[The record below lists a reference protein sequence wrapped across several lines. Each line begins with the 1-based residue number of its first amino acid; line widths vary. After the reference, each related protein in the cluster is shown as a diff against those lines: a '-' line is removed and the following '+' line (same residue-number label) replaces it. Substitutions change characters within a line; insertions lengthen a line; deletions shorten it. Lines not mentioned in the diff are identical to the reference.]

1 MRDPQGLSAR
11 LAAFV
16 VETGFADLPIR
27 TAEMTKQCL
36 LDAIGVSLA
45 ASGLGEGCQ
54 AFVDLALSQGGNPTC
69 TVFGMPHRLP
79 VEAAAFVNG
88 AMAHAMDYED
98 AHDGMLLHPNAPT
111 VPAALAIAEATGGVS
126 GKQLIAALAVG
137 CDVAVRLAQ
146 GLRASLPD
154 YGWYP
159 PPILAAFGATAAAA
173 KLLRLNAS
181 QVRDAFSLVL
191 CQTSCSGEIKHSP
204 DSVVRAIRDAF
215 GARASVSAALL
226 AARGVTGFD
235 APFEGRAGFY
245 AMFAR
250 GLYDPASVLLDLGQ
264 RFEIENISFKP
275 WPSCRGTHSAIEAAI
290 DLRGRKGINPDDIAA
305 VNLRGG
311 PILGML
317 DEPRASKRRPATAID
332 AKFSLPFTT
341 GTALVYGRVALDNLL
356 PRSLG
361 DPQVLRVA
369 DKVEL
374 DIDPALPNNDIRCE
388 MKITDRFGAVH
399 AQTVQVPL
407 GSPAKPMSQSRLVD
421 KFIDCARYASQPIQA
436 AQARRICDAALTLES
451 TQDVARDFMRHIAAS
466 ELSSA
471 RSR

>member
-1 MRDPQGLSAR
+1 MVDTEFAGL
-11 LAAFV
+11 
-16 VETGFADLPIR
+16 TNR
-27 TAEMTKQCL
+27 TVEMTKQCL

-54 AFVDLALSQGGNPTC
+54 AFVDLALSQGGHPTC
-69 TVFGMPHRLP
+69 AVLGMPHRLP

-126 GKQLIAALAVG
+126 GKELIAALAIG

-146 GLRASLPD
+146 GLRASLSD
-154 YGWYP
+154 FGWYP

-173 KLLRLNAS
+173 KLLRLNAA

-191 CQTSCSGEIKHSP
+191 CQATCSGEIKYSP

-226 AARGVTGFD
+226 AERGVTGFD

-250 GLYDPASVLLDLGQ
+250 GLYDAAAVVLDLGQ

-290 DLRGRKGINPDDIAA
+290 DIRDRHGINPDDIAA
-305 VNLRGG
+305 VGLRGG
-311 PILGML
+311 RILRML
-317 DEPRASKRRPATAID
+317 DEPRVSKRRPATAID

-369 DKVEL
+369 EKVEL
-374 DIDPALPNNDIRCE
+374 EIDPALPENDIRCE
-388 MKITDRFGAVH
+388 MKITDRFGA
-399 AQTVQVPL
+399 AYSQSILIPL
-407 GSPAKPMSQSRLVD
+407 GSPAKPMSQSRLID
-421 KFIDCARYASQPIQA
+421 KFIDCARYASRPVGA
-436 AQARRICDAALTLES
+436 ARARQICDAALTLES
-451 TQDVARDFMRHIAAS
+451 IQDVAHEFMPLLKGDGEHCS
-466 ELSSA
+466 
-471 RSR
+471 

>member
-1 MRDPQGLSAR
+1 MQDPQGLSAR

-16 VETGFADLPIR
+16 VDTGFADLPDR
-27 TAEMTKQCL
+27 TVLMTKQCL

-54 AFVDLALSQGGNPTC
+54 AFLDLAITQGGKPTC

-126 GKQLIAALAVG
+126 GMELIAALAVG

-154 YGWYP
+154 FGWYP

-173 KLLRLNAS
+173 KLLRLNPS
-181 QVRDAFSLVL
+181 QVRDAFSLTL
-191 CQTSCSGEIKHSP
+191 CQATMSGEIKYSP

-215 GARASVSAALL
+215 GARASVSAAQL

-235 APFEGRAGFY
+235 TPFEGRAGFY

-250 GLYDPASVLLDLGQ
+250 GQYDAAAVVLDLGR

-290 DLRGRKGINPDDIAA
+290 DLRGRHGINPDDIAA

-311 PILGML
+311 PILRML

-341 GTALVYGRVALDNLL
+341 GSALVYGRVALDSFL
-356 PRSLG
+356 PQSLG
-361 DPQVLRVA
+361 DPRVLRIA
-369 DKVEL
+369 EKVEL
-374 DIDPALPNNDIRCE
+374 DIDPTLPENDIRCE
-388 MKITDRFGAVH
+388 MKVTDRFGTTH
-399 AQTVQVPL
+399 AQTVLVPL
-407 GSPAKPMSQSRLVD
+407 GSPVNPMSQSRLID
-421 KFIDCARYASQPIQA
+421 KFIDCARYASQPIEA
-436 AQARRICDAALTLES
+436 MRARLLCHAILGLES
-451 TQDVARDFMRHIAAS
+451 TQDVAR
-466 ELSSA
+466 ELMPLLKDDEVH
-471 RSR
+471 RS

>member
-1 MRDPQGLSAR
+1 MQDPQGLSAR

-16 VETGFADLPIR
+16 VETEYADLPNR
-27 TAEMTKQCL
+27 TVELTKQCL

-54 AFVDLALSQGGNPTC
+54 AFVDLALTQGGKPSC

-88 AMAHAMDYED
+88 AMAHAIDYED
-98 AHDGMLLHPNAPT
+98 AHDGTLLHPNAAAI
-111 VPAALAIAEATGGVS
+111 PAALAIAEAMGGAS
-126 GKQLIAALAVG
+126 GKELIAALAIG
-137 CDVAVRLAQ
+137 CDIAVRLAQ

-154 YGWYP
+154 FGWYP

-181 QVRDAFSLVL
+181 QVRDAFSLTL
-191 CQTSCSGEIKHSP
+191 CQATCSGEIKYSP

-250 GLYDPASVLLDLGQ
+250 GQYDPGAVVLDLGR

-290 DLRGRKGINPDDIAA
+290 DLRDRHHINPDDIAA

-341 GTALVYGRVALDNLL
+341 STALVYGRVALDDFL
-356 PRSLG
+356 PPALG
-361 DPQVLRVA
+361 NPRVLRVA
-369 DKVEL
+369 EKVQL
-374 DIDPALPNNDIRCE
+374 HIDGALPENDIRCE
-388 MKITDRFGAVH
+388 MKITDRFGATFSGSVLI
-399 AQTVQVPL
+399 PL
-407 GSPAKPMSQSRLVD
+407 GSPSKPMSQSRLIG
-421 KFIDCARYASQPIQA
+421 KFMDCARYASEPVEA
-436 AQARRICDAALTLES
+436 ARARQICDAALTLES
-451 TQDVARDFMRHIAAS
+451 IQDVARDF
-466 ELSSA
+466 LPLLKGDGLN
-471 RSR
+471 RS

>member
-1 MRDPQGLSAR
+1 MQDPQGLSAR

-16 VETGFADLPIR
+16 VETGFADLPDR
-27 TAEMTKQCL
+27 TVEKTKQCL

-54 AFVDLALSQGGNPTC
+54 AFVDLALTQGGKPTC
-69 TVFGMPHRLP
+69 AVFGMPHRLP

-88 AMAHAMDYED
+88 AMAHAIDYED
-98 AHDGMLLHPNAPT
+98 AHDGTLLHPNAPT
-111 VPAALAIAEATGGVS
+111 VPAALAIAETMGGVS
-126 GKQLIAALAVG
+126 GKELIAALAIG

-154 YGWYP
+154 FGWYP

-191 CQTSCSGEIKHSP
+191 CQATCSGEIKYSP
-204 DSVVRAIRDAF
+204 NSVVRAIRDAF
-215 GARASVSAALL
+215 GARAGVGAALL

-250 GLYDPASVLLDLGQ
+250 GQYDPGAVMLDLGQ

-275 WPSCRGTHSAIEAAI
+275 WPSCRGTHSAIEAAL
-290 DLRGRKGINPDDIAA
+290 DLRDRHSINPVDIAA
-305 VNLRGG
+305 VDLRGG

-341 GTALVYGRVALDNLL
+341 ATALVHGRVALDNFL
-356 PRSLG
+356 PTSLA
-361 DPQVLRVA
+361 DPRVLRVA
-369 DKVEL
+369 EKVEL
-374 DIDPALPNNDIRCE
+374 EIDPVLPENDIRCAV
-388 MKITDRFGAVH
+388 KITDRFGATFSRSVLL
-399 AQTVQVPL
+399 PL
-407 GSPAKPMSQSRLVD
+407 GGPANPMSQSRLID
-421 KFIDCARYASQPIQA
+421 KFIDCARYASRPIQA
-436 AQARRICDAALTLES
+436 TQARQICDATLSLES
-451 TQDVARDFMRHIAAS
+451 IQDVARNFMPWIEGHAGVSQR
-466 ELSSA
+466 
-471 RSR
+471 

>member
-1 MRDPQGLSAR
+1 LPRAMQDPKGLSAR

-16 VETGFADLPIR
+16 VDTEFADLPAR
-27 TAEMTKQCL
+27 TALMTKQCL

-54 AFVDLALSQGGNPTC
+54 AFVDLALSQGGKPTC

-98 AHDGMLLHPNAPT
+98 AHDGMLMHPNAPA

-126 GKQLIAALAVG
+126 GKELIAALAVG

-154 YGWYP
+154 FGWYP

-173 KLLRLNAS
+173 KLLHLNAS
-181 QVRDAFSLVL
+181 QVRDAFSLIL
-191 CQTSCSGEIKHSP
+191 CQAICSGEIKYSP

-215 GARASVSAALL
+215 GARASVSAAEL

-235 APFEGRAGFY
+235 TPFEGRAGFY

-250 GLYDPASVLLDLGQ
+250 GQYDADAVVLDLGR

-290 DLRGRKGINPDDIAA
+290 DLRDRRDIDPDNIAS
-305 VNLRGG
+305 VRLRGG

-317 DEPRASKRRPATAID
+317 DVPRASKRRPATAID

-341 GTALVYGRVALDNLL
+341 GTALVYGRVALDNFL
-356 PRSLG
+356 PHSLD
-361 DPQVLRVA
+361 DPRVLRVA
-369 DKVEL
+369 GKVEL
-374 DIDPALPNNDIRCE
+374 DIDPALPENDIRCE
-388 MKITDRFGAVH
+388 MTITDRSGITH
-399 AQTVQVPL
+399 NETVQVPL
-407 GSPAKPMSQSRLVD
+407 GSPAKPMSQSRLID
-421 KFIDCARYASQPIQA
+421 KFIDCARYASQPIGA
-436 AQARRICDAALTLES
+436 AQARQISDATLTLES
-451 TQDVARDFMRHIAAS
+451 IQDIALDFMPLLKDTKA
-466 ELSSA
+466 
-471 RSR
+471 

>member
-1 MRDPQGLSAR
+1 MQDPQGLSAR

-16 VETGFADLPIR
+16 VDTEFEDLPDR
-27 TAEMTKQCL
+27 TVEMTKQCL

-69 TVFGMPHRLP
+69 AVFGMPHRLP

-126 GKQLIAALAVG
+126 GKELIAALAVG

-146 GLRASLPD
+146 GLRASLSD
-154 YGWYP
+154 FGWYP

-173 KLLRLNAS
+173 KLLRLNVS

-191 CQTSCSGEIKHSP
+191 CQATCSGEIKYSP

-250 GLYDPASVLLDLGQ
+250 GQYDAGAVVLDLGQ

-290 DLRGRKGINPDDIAA
+290 DLRDRHSINPDNVAA
-305 VNLRGG
+305 VRLRGG
-311 PILGML
+311 RILGML
-317 DEPRASKRRPATAID
+317 DEPRAGKRRPATAID

-341 GTALVYGRVALDNLL
+341 GTALVYGKVALDNFL

-361 DPQVLRVA
+361 DSRVLRVA
-369 DKVEL
+369 DRVEL
-374 DIDPALPNNDIRCE
+374 DIDPALPENDIRCE
-388 MKITDRFGAVH
+388 MKITDRFGATHARNVH
-399 AQTVQVPL
+399 VPL
-407 GSPAKPMSQSRLVD
+407 GSPAKPMSQSHLID
-421 KFIDCARYASQPIQA
+421 KFIDCARYASQPFQA
-436 AQARRICDAALTLES
+436 MQARQICDATLALES
-451 TQDVARDFMRHIAAS
+451 NQNVARDFMPLLKNDEAH
-466 ELSSA
+466 
-471 RSR
+471 RS

>member
-1 MRDPQGLSAR
+1 MQDPQGLSDR

-16 VETGFADLPIR
+16 VQTGFADLPDR
-27 TAEMTKQCL
+27 TVEMTKQCL

-54 AFVDLALSQGGNPTC
+54 AFVDLALTQGGKPAC

-111 VPAALAIAEATGGVS
+111 IPAALAIAEATGGMS
-126 GKQLIAALAVG
+126 GKDLIASLAIG

-146 GLRASLPD
+146 GLRASLAD
-154 YGWYP
+154 FGWYP

-181 QVRDAFSLVL
+181 QVRDAFSLTL
-191 CQTSCSGEIKHSP
+191 CQATCSGEIKYSP
-204 DSVVRAIRDAF
+204 NSVVRAIRDAF
-215 GARASVSAALL
+215 GARAGVSAALL

-250 GLYDPASVLLDLGQ
+250 GQYDPAAVLQDLGR

-290 DLRGRKGINPDDIAA
+290 DLRDRHGINPDNIVS

-317 DEPRASKRRPATAID
+317 DEPHASKRRPATAID

-341 GTALVYGRVALDNLL
+341 GTALVYGRVALDNFL
-356 PRSLG
+356 PHSLS
-361 DPQVLRVA
+361 DPRVLRVA
-369 DKVEL
+369 ETVEL
-374 DIDPALPNNDIRCE
+374 DIDPALPENDIRCE
-388 MKITDRFGAVH
+388 VQVTDRFGATH

-407 GSPAKPMSQSRLVD
+407 GSPSKPLSQSRLID
-421 KFIDCARYASQPIQA
+421 KFIDCARYASQPVGT
-436 AQARRICDAALTLES
+436 ARARQICDATLTLES
-451 TQDVARDFMRHIAAS
+451 IQDVARDFLPLLNGGAAC
-466 ELSSA
+466 
-471 RSR
+471 RF

>member
-1 MRDPQGLSAR
+1 MQDPQGLSAR

-16 VETGFADLPIR
+16 VDTGFADLPDR
-27 TAEMTKQCL
+27 AVEMTKQCL

-54 AFVDLALSQGGNPTC
+54 AFVDLALSQGGNPAC

-98 AHDGMLLHPNAPT
+98 AHDGMLLHPNAAT

-126 GKQLIAALAVG
+126 GKELIAALAVG

-146 GLRASLPD
+146 GLRASLAD
-154 YGWYP
+154 FGWYP

-191 CQTSCSGEIKHSP
+191 CQATCSGEIKYSP
-204 DSVVRAIRDAF
+204 HSVVRAIRDAF

-235 APFEGRAGFY
+235 APFDGRAGFY

-250 GLYDPASVLLDLGQ
+250 GRYDANAVVQDLGQ
-264 RFEIENISFKP
+264 RFEIENISLKP

-290 DLRGRKGINPDDIAA
+290 DLRDRHGINPDDIAA
-305 VNLRGG
+305 ISLSGG
-311 PILGML
+311 RILGML

-341 GTALVYGRVALDNLL
+341 GTALVHGRVALDNFL
-356 PRSLG
+356 PHSLG
-361 DPQVLRVA
+361 DPRVLRVA
-369 DKVEL
+369 GKVEL
-374 DIDPALPNNDIRCE
+374 KIDPALPENDIRCE
-388 MKITDRFGAVH
+388 MTITDRFGAAR
-399 AQTVQVPL
+399 AQTVKVPL
-407 GSPAKPMSQSRLVD
+407 GSPAKPISQSHLID
-421 KFIDCARYASQPIQA
+421 KFIDCARYAAQPVGA
-436 AQARRICDAALTLES
+436 ARARQICDAIMKLES
-451 TQDVARDFMRHIAAS
+451 VEDVARDFMP
-466 ELSSA
+466 LL
-471 RSR
+471 